1 MNKVLF
7 YLLIVIISQKM
18 MYNNQIFAQ
27 NIDFQDFKSQFVQKK
42 LPVRYIDDANV
53 KQLKTLPINY
63 THWLFQNSS
72 DTRTISPVAG
82 FDMKYNN
89 WLAVFFLN
97 YSDQNN
103 QFYLCL
109 FNKNGVLTDSISLDY
124 NSMMYS
130 ESNTIV
136 EIDQWNCIH
145 VIDEVIDRG
154 AGWFMQGNNVANY
167 LTFYAG
173 RVEWSRTTYYVDE
186 SGKFASGNGPR
197 ELVSEFLLTL
207 GSANFEEAYSFQ
219 KIKAWGS
226 LEQFSSPNAFG
237 GINQVVF
244 DTMKIIYEDDVHAQV
259 YCHAFYSD
267 SINWGMEVS
276 QVFYVNKT
284 FEEPFIDDMKVI
296 SFSKQMK
303 YSCNDFHFSEFFLKN
318 IDEHSFE
325 FELTIVSNEI
335 DAEKET
341 NKAGQISGTAK
352 FLTSDH
358 AVYEG
363 DCTLHFYFKGKSMV
377 EVKEMNCSK
386 YRHKD
391 LNFNGTYKF
400 ATLSF

>member
-1 MNKVLF
+1 MKKINLVILSVALLLLF
-7 YLLIVIISQKM
+7 RIS
-18 MYNNQIFAQ
+18 NAQ
-27 NIDFQDFKSQFVQKK
+27 EVNFQNFKSKFVQKE
-42 LPVRYIDDANV
+42 LPARYIDDVNV
-53 KQLKTLPINY
+53 KQLITLPVNY
-63 THWLFQNSS
+63 THFLFQNSS

-97 YSDQNN
+97 YPDLNKH
-103 QFYLCL
+103 FYLCL
-109 FNKNGVLTDSISLDY
+109 FNKNGVLTDSISLAY

-145 VIDEVIDRG
+145 VINEVMDRG
-154 AGWFMQGNNVANY
+154 AGWFMQGNELANY
-167 LTFYAG
+167 LSFYAG
-173 RVEWSRTTYYVDE
+173 RFELNRTTYYVDE
-186 SGKFASGNGPR
+186 SGKLSSGGDAR
-197 ELVSEFLLTL
+197 ELVSEFLLAL
-207 GSANFEEAYSFQ
+207 GSANFEKAYSYQ

-244 DTMKIIYEDDVHAQV
+244 DTMKIIYEDDVQAQV
-259 YCHAFYSD
+259 YCHVFYSD

-276 QVFYVNKT
+276 QVFYVKKT
-284 FEEPFIDDMKVI
+284 PEESFIDNMKVI

-335 DAEKET
+335 DAKKET
-341 NKAGQISGTAK
+341 NKAGQISGTAR

-358 AVYEG
+358 AVFEG
-363 DCTLHFYFKGKSMV
+363 DCILHFYFKGRSKV
-377 EVKEMNCSK
+377 EIKEMNCSK
-386 YRHKD
+386 FRHKD
-391 LNFNGTYKF
+391 LNFSGTYVYEN
-400 ATLSF
+400 LSF